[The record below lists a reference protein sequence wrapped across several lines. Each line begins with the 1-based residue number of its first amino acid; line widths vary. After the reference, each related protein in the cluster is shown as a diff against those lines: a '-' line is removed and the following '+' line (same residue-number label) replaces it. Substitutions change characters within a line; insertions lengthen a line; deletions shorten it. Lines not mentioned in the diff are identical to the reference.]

1 MLRRI
6 ACGLLVVTALLGSV
20 STSGADTAGNRR
32 ATGERRYI
40 VVYRDAASRTGAK
53 TAALQRRLGFEV
65 DYSYSAALRGFAAD
79 LTRTQLDAVRDDTDV
94 AFVND
99 NRVAHATAMVP
110 LAPGEPLPPT
120 GVRRIRT
127 STRTTT
133 REASSS
139 NVAVIDTGIRLS
151 HPDLNVVGGTDCID
165 PGTPPSDVF
174 GHGTHIAGTIGAL
187 NNGSGV
193 VGVAPGTKLFSVR
206 VLGDNGDGSFAAI
219 ICGIDWVTA
228 HHASRNIDVANM
240 SLGAIDYPD
249 PRQPCATTT
258 SALHKAICN
267 STAAGVTYVTGAGN
281 DTSYFDDPNYPTVPA
296 AYPEVLTVT
305 AVYDSDGRPGALGE
319 QTCWP
324 YGSDDG
330 SATFSNL
337 TWADSPGVAHTIAAP
352 GVCINST
359 WFKPPFYRVES
370 GTSVASPH
378 VAGLVALCM
387 GEVTSVPGPCAGKT
401 PAEVIGLMR
410 DKASRYAYAHPDNGF
425 VGDPLSDVWPRYYG
439 FLARPF
445 PPAPAP

>member
-1 MLRRI
+1 M
-6 ACGLLVVTALLGSV
+6 S
-20 STSGADTAGNRR
+20 
-32 ATGERRYI
+32 E
-40 VVYRDAASRTGAK
+40 
-53 TAALQRRLGFEV
+53 
-65 DYSYSAALRGFAAD
+65 
-79 LTRTQLDAVRDDTDV
+79 
-94 AFVND
+94 

-120 GVRRIRT
+120 GVRRIHT

-151 HPDLNVVGGTDCID
+151 HPDLNVGGGTDCID

-228 HHASRNIDVANM
+228 NHASRNIDVANM
-240 SLGAIDYPD
+240 SLSAIDYID
-249 PRQPCATTT
+249 PTQPCATTT
-258 SALHKAICN
+258 SAMHKAICN
-267 STAAGVTYVTGAGN
+267 STDAGVTYVVAAGN
-281 DTSYFDDPNYPTVPA
+281 DTGYFDDPAYPFVPA

-305 AVYDSDGRPGALGE
+305 AVQDHDGKPGALGGP
-319 QTCWP
+319 TCYP

-337 TWADSPGVAHTIAAP
+337 THRSTRQAWSHAIAAP

-359 WFKPPFYRVES
+359 WSRRRS
-370 GTSVASPH
+370 TRSSRGRASPARTSPASSPSAWARSPRGP
-378 VAGLVALCM
+378 AGA
-387 GEVTSVPGPCAGKT
+387 P
-401 PAEVIGLMR
+401 
-410 DKASRYAYAHPDNGF
+410 ASR
-425 VGDPLSDVWPRYYG
+425 RQ
-439 FLARPF
+439 R
-445 PPAPAP
+445 